1 MRWTRGSWLG
11 MALVPLLLAACATT
25 STPTARASGGH
36 VALSCTLATS
46 IQGVDVIKQVLTCTV
61 TGAPASETGITLSYH
76 AEDGAGQQRL
86 LAPACVGTLSHG
98 SGSCTQ
104 TYATPAP
111 MGTGPGS
118 VTGVTEPH
126 HDALGP
132 VTPTPVAGTPGTTP
146 GPPLQ

>member
-11 MALVPLLLAACATT
+11 MALVPLLLAACA
-25 STPTARASGGH
+25 SSAPTASASGGH
-36 VALSCTLATS
+36 ETLRCTLATS
-46 IQGVDVIKQVLTCTV
+46 IQGVDVIKQVLTCKV

-86 LAPACVGTLSHG
+86 LTPACVGALNQG

-104 TYATPAP
+104 TYSTPAP
-111 MGTGPGS
+111 MGSGPGS
-118 VTGVTEPH
+118 VAGVTEPH
-126 HDALGP
+126 HHALGP

-146 GPPLQ
+146 GLPTQ